1 MDNGRREKGS
11 RRALKKDRI
20 LEVTKRRD
28 RHGEVYNGFPGTL

>member
-20 LEVTKRRD
+20 LEVTKRRE
-28 RHGEVYNGFPGTL
+28 RHGKFITDFPDSL